1 MSLRLAIWDMDGT
14 IVDSREVITT
24 AMARAFETCGL
35 VAPDYEATRKI
46 VGLGLAEACRRL
58 APADY
63 PASQLDRLV
72 ESYRQAF
79 VARRADPDFRE
90 PLYEGAV
97 DTLERLEGEGWLIAM
112 ATGKSRRGIRA
123 IFDMHPLERFFDTI
137 HCADDGPGKPHPAM
151 IIEAMKATGAE
162 PHEAL
167 IIGDAV
173 HDIEMGR
180 NAGIHTIGVSWGF
193 GRADELEAAGAH
205 LVSHDFSALNL
216 ALDSFSAGLGA
227 RSENFRPQ
235 P

>member
-24 AMARAFETCGL
+24 AMARAFESCGL
-35 VAPDYEATRKI
+35 AAPDYEATRKI
-46 VGLGLAEACRRL
+46 VGLGLEEACRRL
-58 APADY
+58 APQDY
-63 PASQLDRLV
+63 PASELDRLV

-79 VARRADPDFRE
+79 VARRADPGFRE
-90 PLYEGAV
+90 PLYEGATE
-97 DTLERLEGEGWLIAM
+97 TLERLAGEGWLIAM

-123 IFDMHPLERFFDTI
+123 IFEMHPLERFFDTI

-151 IIEAMKATGAE
+151 VLEAMNATGTE
-162 PHEAL
+162 THEAL

-180 NAGIHTIGVSWGF
+180 NAGIHTVGVSWGF

-205 LVSHDFSALNL
+205 VLSHDFAALNT
-216 ALDSFSAGLGA
+216 ALDAFADGLDGAAQAG
-227 RSENFRPQ
+227 RREP
-235 P
+235 